1 MNLFKPS
8 RTRTNGFVIVELLF
22 GLIIFAIASAIGV
35 SLVADRM
42 DAQNY
47 QIAAQQQQQIAEAAS
62 KYLRRR

>member
-62 KYLRRR
+62 KYLR